1 MKFLPRNAVAT
12 LPIPAQHASPKRVS
26 STYQAG
32 IRTWLVL
39 VGGVVLAP
47 MVALAIFLVF
57 QVHRAAE
64 SATQRELAQRTIATS
79 HAVRERLESGISY
92 LNALAV
98 SDAALHGD
106 LPTLYA
112 QAKRVADMY
121 PGVTGIGLMSPD
133 LKMQFITAKPLGTLL
148 PSPPDTSTSQR
159 VFATGAPAVSGQF
172 TGPFTGKSVVSLGV
186 PIFRNGDVAYALFMV
201 LTSESLSD
209 LLVAQSLPS
218 DWTASIVDRR
228 GTIVARS
235 RAADQYVGSE
245 ATPVVLDF
253 LRARKVGYLDAIT
266 KDGTPVLAY
275 VSSVSPYQW
284 HVGIGVPKQAMVEPL
299 QRNLTN
305 LVVATLAI
313 FALGLAGAAFA
324 GKALERWTVRL
335 LVVVR
340 AIKTGHVVELNT
352 SGVRELDQMARSLTE
367 VNTSTRLIREDLQN
381 TLNERNQAA
390 LALELARMDGLTGL
404 RARGQFRDDV
414 FARKA
419 TLCPDQMLALLF
431 VDLDRFKSI
440 NDRFGH
446 EVGDQVLM
454 QVGAAFKTLAGAQHI
469 PARWGGDEFV
479 IAFSGDTL
487 HIHGLVADLCT
498 QVSRAVM
505 ALGHNLGCSIGVA
518 FWDDSCLGLD
528 ELVKRAD
535 MSMYR
540 QKTAPR

>member
-1 MKFLPRNAVAT
+1 MKSLPHHAVAS
-12 LPIPAQHASPKRVS
+12 LPVPPQHAAPRRVRS
-26 STYQAG
+26 AYQAG

-64 SATQRELAQRTIATS
+64 SATQRELAQRTTATS

-98 SDAALHGD
+98 SDAALYGD

-121 PGVTGIGLMSPD
+121 PGVTGIGLMGPD
-133 LKMQFITAKPLGTLL
+133 LKMQFITAKPFGTLL

-172 TGPFTGKSVVSLGV
+172 TGPFTGRPVVSLGV
-186 PIFRNGDVAYALFMV
+186 PIFRNGDVAHVLFMV

-218 DWTASIVDRR
+218 EWTAAIVDRR
-228 GTIVARS
+228 GYIVARS
-235 RAADQYVGSE
+235 RAADKYVGSE
-245 ATPVVLDF
+245 AAPMVLDF
-253 LRARKVGYLDAIT
+253 LRARKVGYLDAVT
-266 KDGTPVLAY
+266 KEGIPVLGY
-275 VSSVSPYQW
+275 VSSVPPYQW
-284 HVGIGVPKQAMVEPL
+284 HVAIGVPRETMAEPL

-381 TLNERNQAA
+381 TLNERDQAA

-414 FARKA
+414 STRQA
-419 TLCPDQMLALLF
+419 TLLPGQMLALLF

-454 QVGAAFKTLAGAQHI
+454 QVGAAFKTLSGAEHI

-479 IAFSGDTL
+479 IAFSGDTV
-487 HIHGLVADLCT
+487 HIHGMVANLCA
-498 QVSRAVM
+498 QVSRAVT
-505 ALGHNLGCSIGVA
+505 ALGHDLGCSIGVA
-518 FWDDSCLGLD
+518 FWDDRCLGLD